1 MTAIAEQKRVC
12 VLGSTG
18 SVGVSTLSVIL
29 QQSDRFQVFA
39 LTAHSNIDLLME
51 QCRVFHP
58 KYLVVTNPD
67 LYQALSVRVKV
78 DCLGAVVMS
87 GSESLNEIV
96 SHEDV
101 DIIVAG
107 IVGAA
112 GLDSIYH
119 ALCRG
124 KRVLVAN
131 KEPLVMAGDFL
142 VDVAKQN
149 NATILPIDSEHNAI
163 FQCLSQCVPPYLH
176 DQGISKILLTASGG
190 PFLNTPIDEL
200 KNVSVSQ
207 AIKHPKWEMGRKI
220 SIDSA
225 TMMNKG
231 LEVIE
236 AHYLFAAPV
245 DTIEVVVHPQSIV
258 HSMVQYVDGS
268 TLAQLAY
275 PDMRVP
281 IGHALNY
288 PHRVALNVK
297 PLCLEDM
304 SSLQFQAP
312 DFKRFPCLL
321 LAYESLTKGR
331 AAVVGLNAINEV
343 VVAGFLDN
351 KIRFSDISILIE
363 SVMTDFN
370 ASNPNTI
377 EEVFDVNAAARE
389 FATEHLSKFKTA
401 EVYGGV

>member
-1 MTAIAEQKRVC
+1 MSVISDKKLVC

-18 SVGVSTLSVIL
+18 SIGLSTLSVIE

-39 LTAHSNIDLLME
+39 LTAHSNIDLLVE
-51 QCRVFHP
+51 QCHIYHP
-58 KYLVVTNPD
+58 KYLVITDPD
-67 LYQALSVRVKV
+67 LYQALSSKVKA
-78 DCLGAVVMS
+78 DCLDVTVLS
-87 GSESLNEIV
+87 GHESLNEIV
-96 SHEDV
+96 SHNDV
-101 DIIVAG
+101 DIVVAG

-119 ALCRG
+119 ALC
-124 KRVLVAN
+124 KSKTVLVAN

-142 VDVAKQN
+142 VDIAKKN
-149 NATILPIDSEHNAI
+149 HATILPIDSEHNAI
-163 FQCLSQCVPPYLH
+163 FQCFSQSAPPYSS
-176 DQGISKILLTASGG
+176 DQGILKILLTASGG
-190 PFLNTPIDEL
+190 PFLNTPMNEL
-200 KNVSVSQ
+200 RNVSVSQ
-207 AIKHPKWEMGRKI
+207 AIKHPKWNMGRKI

-245 DTIEVVVHPQSIV
+245 ETIEVVVHPQSIV

-268 TLAQLAY
+268 TLAQLAN

-288 PHRVALNVK
+288 PHRVRLNVK
-297 PLCLEDM
+297 PLSLEDI
-304 SSLQFQAP
+304 STLQFQAP
-312 DFKRFPCLL
+312 DFERFPCLL
-321 LAYESLTKGR
+321 LAYESLSKGR

-343 VVAGFLDN
+343 VVEAFLEK

-363 SVMTDFN
+363 SVMGDFN
-370 ASNPNTI
+370 APNPNSI
-377 EEVFDVNAAARE
+377 EEVFSVNAAARE
-389 FATEHLSKFKTA
+389 SALESLSKFKYVKSE
-401 EVYGGV
+401 EVR

>member
-1 MTAIAEQKRVC
+1 MSMNLDKKFVC
-12 VLGSTG
+12 ILGSTG
-18 SVGVSTLSVIL
+18 SIGLSTLSVIT

-39 LTAHSNIDLLME
+39 LTAHSNIDLLIE
-51 QCRVFHP
+51 QCRVFRP
-58 KYLVVTNPD
+58 KYLVITNPD
-67 LYQALSVRVKV
+67 LYQALSVRVKA
-78 DCLGAVVMS
+78 DCLDAVVMS
-87 GSESLNEIV
+87 GPDSLSEIV
-96 SHEDV
+96 SHNDV
-101 DIIVAG
+101 DIVVAG

-112 GLDSIYH
+112 GLGSIYQ

-124 KRVLVAN
+124 KTVLVAN

-149 NATILPIDSEHNAI
+149 HAAILPIDSEHNAI
-163 FQCLSQCVPPYLH
+163 FQCLSQCAPPYLS

-190 PFLNTPIDEL
+190 PFLNTPINEL

-207 AIKHPKWEMGRKI
+207 AIKHPKWQMGRKI

-236 AHYLFAAPV
+236 AHYLFAAPL

-258 HSMVQYVDGS
+258 HSMVQYIDGS

-281 IGHALNY
+281 ISHALNF
-288 PHRVALNVK
+288 PHRAPLNAK
-297 PLCLEDM
+297 PLRLEDI
-304 SSLQFQAP
+304 STLQFHAP
-312 DFKRFPCLL
+312 DFERFPCLS
-321 LAYESLTKGR
+321 LAYESLGKGR

-343 VVAGFLDN
+343 VVEAFLEN
-351 KIRFSDISILIE
+351 KIRFSDISILIG
-363 SVMTDFN
+363 SMMSDFS
-370 ASNPNTI
+370 ASNPNSI
-377 EEVFDVNAAARE
+377 EEVFSVNAAARE
-389 FATEHLSKFKTA
+389 FALDGVSKFKCVDT
-401 EVYGGV
+401 EIVR